1 MRWRACAGALA
12 AAMLVAGCHG
22 YASWWPARESPHK
35 WTTFVRTEGHANEIP
50 AQWVATPIGRFA
62 HDLKIPNPV
71 PADSGYRARMS
82 SREYWEHLCRT
93 EAGSFI
99 FRTVDN
105 VEGFLFMRPMLTPTD
120 DDIQDRYLFEAA
132 VIQASAQVREHY
144 RNKDPDYPPVLRA
157 EGFVN
162 PPFTTYRFI
171 EFPQPT
177 AGRFWHMYGYVQD
190 KAPMKVETVDRPHS
204 RFGLLWRGIRRP
216 MDRELGISGSEW
228 IVLDLETKEVLGLL
242 RDFGWM
248 PRVRNSPT
256 GVYWLNAGLCPF
268 RHMFDGDGA
277 GAMAQAAEDIVWLR
291 RTLKPIRH

>member
-132 VIQASAQVREHY
+132 KLQASAQVRQSGAEP
-144 RNKDPDYPPVLRA
+144 KDRPSSLRA
-157 EGFVN
+157 WSFIVGSSPSRYLEQAFADGSGHVRV
-162 PPFTTYRFI
+162 TTND
-171 EFPQPT
+171 PT
-177 AGRFWHMYGYVQD
+177 KLAVITNRI
-190 KAPMKVETVDRPHS
+190 DRPQS
-204 RFGLLWRGIRRP
+204 RYGLIWRGLRRES
-216 MDRELGISGSEW
+216 DRELGISGSEW
-228 IVLDLETKEVLGLL
+228 IILDLETKEILGVL
-242 RDFGWM
+242 RDYAWM
-248 PRVRNSPT
+248 PPVRNSPT
-256 GVYWLNAGLCPF
+256 RIYWLNAGLCPF
-268 RHMFDGDGA
+268 RHMFDADGR
-277 GAMAQAAEDIVWLR
+277 GTMAQHSEEVAWTKRVLR
-291 RTLKPIRH
+291 PGP